1 MNILDIKNYFFRNGT
16 ATRRKFYNDFA
27 KALKDNI
34 DPRTRIQKLYTI
46 SEKSKSW
53 KRDVFGNWLF
63 RLDRSNF
70 LDSISVSI
78 PMHEYMV
85 LKAAETDGRLREAMI
100 YLVSVLKL
108 QGKIKGIYMLSYM
121 SPFMAGI
128 SLFISILLNAKMIGP
143 MNLENLPLQK
153 WPTTS
158 RFLYE
163 ASTAIVNNSLLT
175 IAIIVGIW
183 WLVGWSKSRW
193 VGPVREVFDK
203 LPLLPWK
210 GYKKNQADNFLVS
223 MALIM
228 QSNSVGFP
236 NALEIM
242 RSYASPWL
250 SWHIGKMQFLLQIN
264 PDKPALAMQA
274 GLFDAA
280 TMERIED
287 LADRSSFYQA
297 LSEIALEDSEEKI
310 DVAQR
315 NATMGAMGAIV
326 FGLGVM
332 ALFAVANMEFNQVLQ
347 QSIR

>member
-1 MNILDIKNYFFRNGT
+1 MNILDVKNFFFMNGT

-27 KALKDNI
+27 KALKDSI
-34 DPRTRIQKLYTI
+34 DPRTRIKRLYTI
-46 SEKSKSW
+46 SEKSRSW
-53 KRDVFGNWLF
+53 KRDIYGNWLF

-70 LDSISVSI
+70 LDAISVSI

-85 LKAAETDGRLREAMI
+85 LKAAETDGRLREAMA

-108 QGKIKGIYMLSYM
+108 QGKIKGIYMLSYL

-128 SLFISILLNAKMIGP
+128 SLFISIVLNAKLIGP
-143 MNLENLPLQK
+143 MNLESLPLRK
-153 WPTTS
+153 WPATS
-158 RFLYE
+158 KFLYE
-163 ASTAIVNNSLLT
+163 ASTAIVDNAVIS
-175 IAIIVGIW
+175 VGIMVGVF
-183 WLVGWSKSRW
+183 WLIMWSRSRW
-193 VGPVREVFDK
+193 VGPVREIFDK

-228 QSNSVGFP
+228 QSNSVGFAK
-236 NALEIM
+236 ALEIM
-242 RSYASPWL
+242 RQYSSPWL
-250 SWHIGKMQFLLQIN
+250 GWYIGKMMYRLQID
-264 PDKPALAMQA
+264 PQKPALAMQC
-274 GLFDAA
+274 GLFDVE

-287 LADRSSFYQA
+287 LAERSSFYEA
-297 LSEIALEDSEEKI
+297 LSEIALEDSEEKV

-315 NATMGAMGAIV
+315 NATLGAMGAIV

>member
-1 MNILDIKNYFFRNGT
+1 MNKLSIKNYFFRTGT
-16 ATRRKFYNDFA
+16 STRRNFYNDFA

-34 DPRTRIQKLYTI
+34 DPRTRIQKLYKI

-53 KRDVFGNWLF
+53 KADVYGNWLF

-70 LDSISVSI
+70 LDAISVSI

-85 LKAAETDGRLREAMI
+85 LKAAETDGRLREAMS

-121 SPFMAGI
+121 SPFMAGV

-143 MNLENLPLQK
+143 MNLENLPLNK
-153 WPTTS
+153 WPGLA

-163 ASTAIVNNSLLT
+163 ASSAIVNNAVLT
-175 IAIIVGIW
+175 IALIIGTY
-183 WLVGWSKSRW
+183 WLVMWSREKW
-193 VGPVREVFDK
+193 VGPIREVFDK
-203 LPLLPWK
+203 IPLLPWK

-236 NALEIM
+236 AALDIM
-242 RSYASPWL
+242 RQYSSPWL
-250 SWHIGKMQFLLQIN
+250 AWHIGKMQYRLQIN
-264 PDKPALAMQA
+264 PEKPALAMQA
-274 GLFDAA
+274 GLFTQQ

-287 LADRSSFYQA
+287 LADRSSFYEA
-297 LSEIALEDSEEKI
+297 LSEIALEDSEEKV

-315 NATMGAMGAIV
+315 NATLGAMGAIV

-332 ALFAVANMEFNQVLQ
+332 GLFAVANMEFNQALQ